1 MRHKAVVDRIVDGV
15 HAVLLVGEEEAER
28 VVAVDALPQ
37 GVAEGTWLWVRFH
50 GDQLVE
56 AEIDHQET
64 QATRARIK
72 AKLELLSRR
81 GLKGM

>member
-37 GVAEGTWLWVRFH
+37 GVAEGTWLWVRFD

-72 AKLELLSRR
+72 AKLELLRRR